1 MKNKKI
7 LVCGLIILIL
17 IVFLIVFKNKIQ
29 RIFYPKL
36 HEEFVSMYSDEYGVD
51 ENLVFAVIKAE
62 SNFQED
68 AVSHKD
74 ALGLMQ
80 IMKET
85 AEDVARKYN
94 IEIDFNNSERE
105 ILNVQNNIKIGT
117 KYLAVLLEKYK
128 NIEYIFVNY
137 FIAENDEGKYGIITS
152 NGKEAIEFKYSLLQK
167 IKGKKILQAINSETK
182 ATDFYNSS
190 LKIILSAK
198 DAQIDNKEGYIK
210 VTSNGNI
217 YYFDEDGNKL
227 DENSEIITKKD
238 LLAEP
243 EKIGIYKKVQFTLE
257 NVYYVK
263 E

>member
-1 MKNKKI
+1 MSVNNIKKKRKQKGIDVEKGENERLKNKKI

-17 IVFLIVFKNKIQ
+17 IVFLIVLKNKIQ

-128 NIEYIFVNY
+128 NIEV
-137 FIAENDEGKYGIITS
+137 AVAMQVLELLII
-152 NGKEAIEFKYSLLQK
+152 GLKRKLLSQMEV
-167 IKGKKILQAINSETK
+167 I
-182 ATDFYNSS
+182 
-190 LKIILSAK
+190 LKIFH
-198 DAQIDNKEGYIK
+198 IK
-210 VTSNGNI
+210 
-217 YYFDEDGNKL
+217 KL
-227 DENSEIITKKD
+227 IIM
-238 LLAEP
+238 
-243 EKIGIYKKVQFTLE
+243 LE
-257 NVYYVK
+257 RY
-263 E
+263 

>member
-1 MKNKKI
+1 MSVNNIKKKRKQKGIDVEKGENERLKNKKI

-17 IVFLIVFKNKIQ
+17 IVFLIVLKNKIQ

-85 AEDVARKYN
+85 AEDMARKYN

-128 NIEYIFVNY
+128 NIEVAVAAYNAGIGTVDNWIEKEIIKSDGSDIENIPYKETNNY
-137 FIAENDEGKYGIITS
+137 VR
-152 NGKEAIEFKYSLLQK
+152 
-167 IKGKKILQAINSETK
+167 KILRN
-182 ATDFYNSS
+182 Y
-190 LKIILSAK
+190 KIY
-198 DAQIDNKEGYIK
+198 Q
-210 VTSNGNI
+210 
-217 YYFDEDGNKL
+217 
-227 DENSEIITKKD
+227 D
-238 LLAEP
+238 L
-243 EKIGIYKKVQFTLE
+243 YK
-257 NVYYVK
+257 
-263 E
+263 

>member
-1 MKNKKI
+1 MSVNNIKKKRKQKGIDVEKGENERLKNKKI

-128 NIEYIFVNY
+128 NIEVAVAAYN
-137 FIAENDEGKYGIITS
+137 AGIGTVD
-152 NGKEAIEFKYSLLQK
+152 NWIEK
-167 IKGKKILQAINSETK
+167 
-182 ATDFYNSS
+182 
-190 LKIILSAK
+190 
-198 DAQIDNKEGYIK
+198 
-210 VTSNGNI
+210 
-217 YYFDEDGNKL
+217 
-227 DENSEIITKKD
+227 EIIKSD
-238 LLAEP
+238 GSDIENIP
-243 EKIGIYKKVQFTLE
+243 YKET
-257 NVYYVK
+257 NNYVIMCGGCCR
-263 E
+263 

>member
-1 MKNKKI
+1 MSVNNIFKKRKQKRIDVEKGENERLKNKKI

-105 ILNVQNNIKIGT
+105 ILNAQNNIKIGT

-128 NIEYIFVNY
+128 NIEVAVAAYNAGIGTVDNW
-137 FIAENDEGKYGIITS
+137 IEKGIIKS
-152 NGKEAIEFKYSLLQK
+152 DGSDIENIPYKETNNYVR
-167 IKGKKILQAINSETK
+167 KILRN
-182 ATDFYNSS
+182 Y
-190 LKIILSAK
+190 KIY
-198 DAQIDNKEGYIK
+198 Q
-210 VTSNGNI
+210 
-217 YYFDEDGNKL
+217 
-227 DENSEIITKKD
+227 D
-238 LLAEP
+238 L
-243 EKIGIYKKVQFTLE
+243 YK
-257 NVYYVK
+257 
-263 E
+263 

>member
-29 RIFYPKL
+29 RIFYPQL
-36 HEEFVSMYSDEYGVD
+36 HGEFVSMYSDEYGVD

-128 NIEYIFVNY
+128 NIEVAVAAYNAGIGTVDNWIEKEIIKSDGSDIENIPYKETNNY
-137 FIAENDEGKYGIITS
+137 VR
-152 NGKEAIEFKYSLLQK
+152 
-167 IKGKKILQAINSETK
+167 KILRN
-182 ATDFYNSS
+182 Y
-190 LKIILSAK
+190 KIY
-198 DAQIDNKEGYIK
+198 Q
-210 VTSNGNI
+210 
-217 YYFDEDGNKL
+217 
-227 DENSEIITKKD
+227 D
-238 LLAEP
+238 L
-243 EKIGIYKKVQFTLE
+243 YK
-257 NVYYVK
+257 
-263 E
+263 

>member
-1 MKNKKI
+1 MLKIGMTVNNIKKKRKQKGIDVEKGENERLKNKKI

-17 IVFLIVFKNKIQ
+17 IVFLIVLKNKIQ

-128 NIEYIFVNY
+128 NIEVAVAAYNAGIGTVDNWIEKEIIKSDGSDIENIPYKETNNY
-137 FIAENDEGKYGIITS
+137 VR
-152 NGKEAIEFKYSLLQK
+152 
-167 IKGKKILQAINSETK
+167 KILRN
-182 ATDFYNSS
+182 Y
-190 LKIILSAK
+190 KIY
-198 DAQIDNKEGYIK
+198 Q
-210 VTSNGNI
+210 
-217 YYFDEDGNKL
+217 
-227 DENSEIITKKD
+227 D
-238 LLAEP
+238 L
-243 EKIGIYKKVQFTLE
+243 YK
-257 NVYYVK
+257 
-263 E
+263 

>member
-1 MKNKKI
+1 MSVNNIKKKRKQKGIDVEKGENERLKNKKI

-36 HEEFVSMYSDEYGVD
+36 YEEFVSMYSDEYGVD

-128 NIEYIFVNY
+128 NIEVAVAAYNAGIGTVDNW
-137 FIAENDEGKYGIITS
+137 IEKGIIKS
-152 NGKEAIEFKYSLLQK
+152 DGSDIENIPYKETNNYVR
-167 IKGKKILQAINSETK
+167 KILRN
-182 ATDFYNSS
+182 Y
-190 LKIILSAK
+190 
-198 DAQIDNKEGYIK
+198 K
-210 VTSNGNI
+210 V
-217 YYFDEDGNKL
+217 YQ
-227 DENSEIITKKD
+227 D
-238 LLAEP
+238 L
-243 EKIGIYKKVQFTLE
+243 YKF
-257 NVYYVK
+257 
-263 E
+263 

>member
-1 MKNKKI
+1 MSVNNIKKKRKQKGIDVEKGENERLKNKKI

-17 IVFLIVFKNKIQ
+17 IVFLIVLKNKIQ

-128 NIEYIFVNY
+128 NIEVAVAAYNAGIGTVDNWIEKEIIKSDGSDIENIPYKETNNY
-137 FIAENDEGKYGIITS
+137 VR
-152 NGKEAIEFKYSLLQK
+152 
-167 IKGKKILQAINSETK
+167 KILRN
-182 ATDFYNSS
+182 Y
-190 LKIILSAK
+190 KIY
-198 DAQIDNKEGYIK
+198 Q
-210 VTSNGNI
+210 
-217 YYFDEDGNKL
+217 
-227 DENSEIITKKD
+227 D
-238 LLAEP
+238 L
-243 EKIGIYKKVQFTLE
+243 YK
-257 NVYYVK
+257 
-263 E
+263 

>member
-7 LVCGLIILIL
+7 LVCGLIFLIL
-17 IVFLIVFKNKIQ
+17 IVFLIVFKDKIQ

-36 HEEFVSMYSDEYGVD
+36 YEEYVSMYSDEYGVD

-85 AEDVARKYN
+85 AEDVAKKYN
-94 IEIDFNNSERE
+94 IEIDFNNSEKE

-128 NIEYIFVNY
+128 NKEVAVAAYNAGIGTVDNWIE
-137 FIAENDEGKYGIITS
+137 KGIIKS
-152 NGKEAIEFKYSLLQK
+152 DGSDIENIPYKETNNYVR
-167 IKGKKILQAINSETK
+167 KILRN
-182 ATDFYNSS
+182 Y
-190 LKIILSAK
+190 KIY
-198 DAQIDNKEGYIK
+198 Q
-210 VTSNGNI
+210 
-217 YYFDEDGNKL
+217 
-227 DENSEIITKKD
+227 D
-238 LLAEP
+238 L
-243 EKIGIYKKVQFTLE
+243 YK
-257 NVYYVK
+257 
-263 E
+263 

>member
-1 MKNKKI
+1 MSVNKIKKKRKQKGIDVEKGENERLKNKKI

-36 HEEFVSMYSDEYGVD
+36 YEEFVSMYSDEYGVD

-128 NIEYIFVNY
+128 NIEVAVAAYNAGIGTVDNWIEKEIIKSDGSDIENIPYKETNNY
-137 FIAENDEGKYGIITS
+137 VR
-152 NGKEAIEFKYSLLQK
+152 
-167 IKGKKILQAINSETK
+167 KILRN
-182 ATDFYNSS
+182 Y
-190 LKIILSAK
+190 KIY
-198 DAQIDNKEGYIK
+198 Q
-210 VTSNGNI
+210 
-217 YYFDEDGNKL
+217 
-227 DENSEIITKKD
+227 D
-238 LLAEP
+238 L
-243 EKIGIYKKVQFTLE
+243 YK
-257 NVYYVK
+257 
-263 E
+263 

>member
-36 HEEFVSMYSDEYGVD
+36 YEEFVSMYSDEYGVD
-51 ENLVFAVIKAE
+51 ENLIFAVIKAE

-128 NIEYIFVNY
+128 NIEVAVAAYNAGIGTVDNWIEKEIIKSDGSDIENIPYKETNNY
-137 FIAENDEGKYGIITS
+137 VR
-152 NGKEAIEFKYSLLQK
+152 
-167 IKGKKILQAINSETK
+167 KILRN
-182 ATDFYNSS
+182 Y
-190 LKIILSAK
+190 KIY
-198 DAQIDNKEGYIK
+198 Q
-210 VTSNGNI
+210 
-217 YYFDEDGNKL
+217 
-227 DENSEIITKKD
+227 D
-238 LLAEP
+238 L
-243 EKIGIYKKVQFTLE
+243 YK
-257 NVYYVK
+257 
-263 E
+263 

>member
-1 MKNKKI
+1 MSVNNIKKKKKQKGIDVEKGENERLKNKKI

-128 NIEYIFVNY
+128 NIEVAVAAYNAGIGTVDNWIEKEIIKSDGSDIENIPYKETNNY
-137 FIAENDEGKYGIITS
+137 VR
-152 NGKEAIEFKYSLLQK
+152 
-167 IKGKKILQAINSETK
+167 KILRN
-182 ATDFYNSS
+182 Y
-190 LKIILSAK
+190 KIY
-198 DAQIDNKEGYIK
+198 Q
-210 VTSNGNI
+210 
-217 YYFDEDGNKL
+217 
-227 DENSEIITKKD
+227 D
-238 LLAEP
+238 L
-243 EKIGIYKKVQFTLE
+243 YK
-257 NVYYVK
+257 
-263 E
+263 

>member
-1 MKNKKI
+1 MSVNNILKKRKQKGIDVEKGENERLKNKKI

-29 RIFYPKL
+29 RIFYPKSY
-36 HEEFVSMYSDEYGVD
+36 EEFVSMYSDEYGVD
-51 ENLVFAVIKAE
+51 ENLIFAVIKAE

-94 IEIDFNNSERE
+94 IEIDFNNSEKE

-128 NIEYIFVNY
+128 NKEVAVAAYNAGIGTVDNWIE
-137 FIAENDEGKYGIITS
+137 KGIIKS
-152 NGKEAIEFKYSLLQK
+152 DGSDIENIPYKETNNYVR
-167 IKGKKILQAINSETK
+167 KILRN
-182 ATDFYNSS
+182 Y
-190 LKIILSAK
+190 KIY
-198 DAQIDNKEGYIK
+198 Q
-210 VTSNGNI
+210 
-217 YYFDEDGNKL
+217 
-227 DENSEIITKKD
+227 D
-238 LLAEP
+238 L
-243 EKIGIYKKVQFTLE
+243 YK
-257 NVYYVK
+257 
-263 E
+263 

>member
-1 MKNKKI
+1 MSVNNILKKRKQKGIDVEKGENERLKNKKI

-29 RIFYPKL
+29 RIFYPKSY
-36 HEEFVSMYSDEYGVD
+36 EEFVSMYSDEYGVD
-51 ENLVFAVIKAE
+51 ENLIFAVIKAE

-68 AVSHKD
+68 EVSHKD

-128 NIEYIFVNY
+128 NIEVAVAAYNAGIGTVDNW
-137 FIAENDEGKYGIITS
+137 IEKGIIKS
-152 NGKEAIEFKYSLLQK
+152 DGSDIENIPYKETNNYVR
-167 IKGKKILQAINSETK
+167 KILRN
-182 ATDFYNSS
+182 Y
-190 LKIILSAK
+190 KIY
-198 DAQIDNKEGYIK
+198 Q
-210 VTSNGNI
+210 
-217 YYFDEDGNKL
+217 
-227 DENSEIITKKD
+227 D
-238 LLAEP
+238 L
-243 EKIGIYKKVQFTLE
+243 YK
-257 NVYYVK
+257 
-263 E
+263 

>member
-1 MKNKKI
+1 MSVNNILKERKQKGIDVEKGENKRLKNKKI

-29 RIFYPKL
+29 RIFYPKSY
-36 HEEFVSMYSDEYGVD
+36 EEFVSMYSDKYGVD
-51 ENLVFAVIKAE
+51 ENLIFAVIKAE

-128 NIEYIFVNY
+128 NIEVAVAAYNAGIGTVDNW
-137 FIAENDEGKYGIITS
+137 IEKGIIKS
-152 NGKEAIEFKYSLLQK
+152 DGSDIENIPYKETNNYVR
-167 IKGKKILQAINSETK
+167 KILRN
-182 ATDFYNSS
+182 Y
-190 LKIILSAK
+190 KIY
-198 DAQIDNKEGYIK
+198 Q
-210 VTSNGNI
+210 
-217 YYFDEDGNKL
+217 
-227 DENSEIITKKD
+227 D
-238 LLAEP
+238 L
-243 EKIGIYKKVQFTLE
+243 YK
-257 NVYYVK
+257 
-263 E
+263 

>member
-1 MKNKKI
+1 MSVNNILKKRKQKGIDVEKGENERLKNKKI

-17 IVFLIVFKNKIQ
+17 IVFLIVFKDKIQ
-29 RIFYPKL
+29 RIFYPKSY
-36 HEEFVSMYSDEYGVD
+36 EEFVSMYSDEYGVD

-128 NIEYIFVNY
+128 NMEVAVAAYNAGIGTVDNWIE
-137 FIAENDEGKYGIITS
+137 KGIIKS
-152 NGKEAIEFKYSLLQK
+152 DGSDIENIPYKETNNYVR
-167 IKGKKILQAINSETK
+167 KILRN
-182 ATDFYNSS
+182 Y
-190 LKIILSAK
+190 KIY
-198 DAQIDNKEGYIK
+198 Q
-210 VTSNGNI
+210 
-217 YYFDEDGNKL
+217 
-227 DENSEIITKKD
+227 D
-238 LLAEP
+238 L
-243 EKIGIYKKVQFTLE
+243 YK
-257 NVYYVK
+257 
-263 E
+263 

>member
-7 LVCGLIILIL
+7 LVCGLIFLIL
-17 IVFLIVFKNKIQ
+17 IVFLIVFKDKIQ

-36 HEEFVSMYSDEYGVD
+36 YEEFVSMYSDEYGVD

-85 AEDVARKYN
+85 AEDVAKKYN
-94 IEIDFNNSERE
+94 IEIDFNNSEKE

-128 NIEYIFVNY
+128 NKEVAVAAYNAGIGTVDNWIE
-137 FIAENDEGKYGIITS
+137 KGIIKS
-152 NGKEAIEFKYSLLQK
+152 DGSDIENIPYKETNNYVR
-167 IKGKKILQAINSETK
+167 KILRN
-182 ATDFYNSS
+182 Y
-190 LKIILSAK
+190 KIY
-198 DAQIDNKEGYIK
+198 Q
-210 VTSNGNI
+210 
-217 YYFDEDGNKL
+217 
-227 DENSEIITKKD
+227 D
-238 LLAEP
+238 L
-243 EKIGIYKKVQFTLE
+243 YK
-257 NVYYVK
+257 
-263 E
+263 

>member
-1 MKNKKI
+1 MLEIGMSVNNILKKRKQKGIDVEKGENERLKNKKI

-29 RIFYPKL
+29 RIFYPKSY
-36 HEEFVSMYSDEYGVD
+36 EEFVSMYSDEYGVD
-51 ENLVFAVIKAE
+51 ENLIFAVIKAE

-128 NIEYIFVNY
+128 NIEVAVAAYNAGIGTVDNW
-137 FIAENDEGKYGIITS
+137 IEKGIIKS
-152 NGKEAIEFKYSLLQK
+152 DGSDIENIPYKETNNYVR
-167 IKGKKILQAINSETK
+167 KILRN
-182 ATDFYNSS
+182 Y
-190 LKIILSAK
+190 KIY
-198 DAQIDNKEGYIK
+198 Q
-210 VTSNGNI
+210 
-217 YYFDEDGNKL
+217 
-227 DENSEIITKKD
+227 D
-238 LLAEP
+238 L
-243 EKIGIYKKVQFTLE
+243 YK
-257 NVYYVK
+257 
-263 E
+263 

>member
-1 MKNKKI
+1 MSVNNILKKRKQKGIDVEKGENERLKNKKI

-17 IVFLIVFKNKIQ
+17 IVFLIVFKDKIQ
-29 RIFYPKL
+29 RIFYPKSY
-36 HEEFVSMYSDEYGVD
+36 EEFVSMYSDEYGVD

-128 NIEYIFVNY
+128 NIEVAVAAYNAGIGTVDNW
-137 FIAENDEGKYGIITS
+137 IEKGIIKS
-152 NGKEAIEFKYSLLQK
+152 DGSDIENIPYKETNNYVR
-167 IKGKKILQAINSETK
+167 KILRN
-182 ATDFYNSS
+182 Y
-190 LKIILSAK
+190 KIY
-198 DAQIDNKEGYIK
+198 Q
-210 VTSNGNI
+210 
-217 YYFDEDGNKL
+217 
-227 DENSEIITKKD
+227 D
-238 LLAEP
+238 L
-243 EKIGIYKKVQFTLE
+243 YK
-257 NVYYVK
+257 
-263 E
+263 

>member
-7 LVCGLIILIL
+7 LVCGLIFLIL
-17 IVFLIVFKNKIQ
+17 IVFLIVFKDKIQ

-36 HEEFVSMYSDEYGVD
+36 YEEFVSMYSDEYGVD

-85 AEDVARKYN
+85 AEDVAKKYN
-94 IEIDFNNSERE
+94 IEIDFNNSEKE

-128 NIEYIFVNY
+128 NIEVAVAAYNAGIGTVDNW
-137 FIAENDEGKYGIITS
+137 IEKGIIKS
-152 NGKEAIEFKYSLLQK
+152 DGSDIENIPYKETNNYVR
-167 IKGKKILQAINSETK
+167 KILRN
-182 ATDFYNSS
+182 Y
-190 LKIILSAK
+190 KIY
-198 DAQIDNKEGYIK
+198 Q
-210 VTSNGNI
+210 
-217 YYFDEDGNKL
+217 
-227 DENSEIITKKD
+227 D
-238 LLAEP
+238 L
-243 EKIGIYKKVQFTLE
+243 YK
-257 NVYYVK
+257 
-263 E
+263 

>member
-1 MKNKKI
+1 MSVNNIKKKRKQKGIDVEKGENERLKNKKI

-17 IVFLIVFKNKIQ
+17 IVFLMVFKNKIQ
-29 RIFYPKL
+29 RIFYPKSY
-36 HEEFVSMYSDEYGVD
+36 EEFVSMYSDEYGVD

-128 NIEYIFVNY
+128 NIEVAVAAYNAGIGTVDNW
-137 FIAENDEGKYGIITS
+137 IEKGIIKS
-152 NGKEAIEFKYSLLQK
+152 DGSDIENIPYKETNNYVR
-167 IKGKKILQAINSETK
+167 KILRN
-182 ATDFYNSS
+182 Y
-190 LKIILSAK
+190 
-198 DAQIDNKEGYIK
+198 K
-210 VTSNGNI
+210 V
-217 YYFDEDGNKL
+217 YQ
-227 DENSEIITKKD
+227 D
-238 LLAEP
+238 L
-243 EKIGIYKKVQFTLE
+243 YKF
-257 NVYYVK
+257 
-263 E
+263 